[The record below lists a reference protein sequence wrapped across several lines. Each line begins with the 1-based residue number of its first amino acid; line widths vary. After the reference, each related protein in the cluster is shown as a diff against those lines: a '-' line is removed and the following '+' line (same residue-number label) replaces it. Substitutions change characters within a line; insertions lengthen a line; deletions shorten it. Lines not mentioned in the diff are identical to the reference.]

1 MRERHGEV
9 PPERWDTILTF
20 AREKLP
26 RQQLHWPAIGREAC
40 LLA

>member
-1 MRERHGEV
+1 MWERHGEV